1 MKQHILKSILILLVG
16 VLLFSTVSCDKL
28 GKNYTCSWCGMR
40 LQDTYYA
47 YTEMNL
53 QVVDSKSMFFRREST
68 KMISKP
74 VIKIRKSTIR
84 PSSSL
89 YHKRCA
95 IENEEEKNKKNFIYD
110 EWHEYQIKGFVS
122 Q

>member
-47 YTEMNL
+47 HTEMNL
-53 QVVDSKSMFFRREST
+53 QVVDSKSRFWGEST
-68 KMISKP
+68 KVISKP
-74 VIKIRKSTIR
+74 VIKSGKSTIR